1 MCHIPSIGRRTC
13 IGCLKLPVYFLR
25 RAAKKLGSF
34 AGKNLKIKA
43 PYASSPTCSE
53 PATAISV
60 AAAVLQHIAPHC
72 NTLKGCCQQGCH
84 CIWWNTLQQYTA
96 TRCNNTLQHDA
107 IVHCNTLQHAGEM
120 LPRVLHGDLQETRQ
134 RCRVE
139 LFVAHLNNSCL
150 SHRSHIS
157 CKSITRMSHL
167 MWISHTY
174 IYESIFIYI
183 HIYIYLYIY
192 MYIYMYMHIYIY
204 IYIYIY

>member
-1 MCHIPSIGRRTC
+1 M
-13 IGCLKLPVYFLR
+13 LPTGLSLHLMKY
-25 RAAKKLGSF
+25 S
-34 AGKNLKIKA
+34 
-43 PYASSPTCSE
+43 
-53 PATAISV
+53 ATI
-60 AAAVLQHIAPHC
+60 HC
-72 NTLKGCCQQGCH
+72 NTLQHTTKRCNNTLHHAETTH
-84 CIWWNTLQQYTA
+84 CNTLQQYTA